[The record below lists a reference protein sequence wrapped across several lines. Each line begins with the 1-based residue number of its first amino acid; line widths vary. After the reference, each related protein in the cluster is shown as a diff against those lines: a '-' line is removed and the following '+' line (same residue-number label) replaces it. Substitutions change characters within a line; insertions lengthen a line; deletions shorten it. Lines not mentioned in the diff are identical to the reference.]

1 MIQYS
6 MKYYSIRYL
15 LTNDCLTIYNSYQI
29 TSTSDMEKFLVGLR
43 YNSGASS
50 ECIIFKRSL
59 YSMIDEWKAHN
70 LLYKFGLFRSH
81 TKDVDIDNES
91 KCRKFFYKIL
101 SKIYNLIY

>member
-15 LTNDCLTIYNSYQI
+15 LTDDCLTIYNSYQI
-29 TSTSDMEKFLVGLR
+29 ISTSDMEKFLVGLR
-43 YNSGASS
+43 YNGGASS

-59 YSMIDEWKAHN
+59 DSMIDEWKAHN

-91 KCRKFFYKIL
+91 KYRKFFYVQL
-101 SKIYNLIY
+101 SSID